1 MKITVIGCGRWGAF
15 LAWYLYS
22 IGNEV
27 KIYGRSDSR
36 TYQNLKA
43 TLKNEYLTLSPEITF
58 TDNLKEAVETADR
71 TVISIGTQNYPQL
84 AKSIKDC
91 GVSMKNR
98 EVILCMKGIIKE
110 GGKRLSEATAEILGN
125 HTQCAVWVGP
135 GHVED
140 FIRGIPNCMLICS
153 EDQQYARRLCS
164 DFGSQLIRF
173 YYSRDMIGC
182 EIGAASKNVM
192 GIAAGM
198 LDGMG
203 YSSLKGALMAR
214 GPREIARLTKAMGGD
229 ERSIFGLCHI
239 GDYEA
244 TLFSEHSHNRKYG
257 EAFIKGEKYE
267 KLAEGVE
274 TVKSVLYL
282 GDKYGVE
289 LPICSAVN
297 AVIHEKK
304 DASKVCTELFL
315 REQKSEF

>member
-1 MKITVIGCGRWGAF
+1 
-15 LAWYLYS
+15 
-22 IGNEV
+22 
-27 KIYGRSDSR
+27 
-36 TYQNLKA
+36 
-43 TLKNEYLTLSPEITF
+43 
-58 TDNLKEAVETADR
+58 
-71 TVISIGTQNYPQL
+71 
-84 AKSIKDC
+84 
-91 GVSMKNR
+91 
-98 EVILCMKGIIKE
+98 
-110 GGKRLSEATAEILGN
+110 
-125 HTQCAVWVGP
+125 
-135 GHVED
+135 
-140 FIRGIPNCMLICS
+140 
-153 EDQQYARRLCS
+153 
-164 DFGSQLIRF
+164 
-173 YYSRDMIGC
+173 
-182 EIGAASKNVM
+182 
-192 GIAAGM
+192 
-198 LDGMG
+198 MG
-203 YSSLKGALMAR
+203 YSLLNAIFMAR

-304 DASKVCTELFL
+304 DASKVFTELFL

>member
-1 MKITVIGCGRWGAF
+1 M
-15 LAWYLYS
+15 
-22 IGNEV
+22 
-27 KIYGRSDSR
+27 
-36 TYQNLKA
+36 
-43 TLKNEYLTLSPEITF
+43 EITF

-203 YSSLKGALMAR
+203 YFAMYVKIMIPLSVPAYIAQGIFAFVGGYNNYM
-214 GPREIARLTKAMGGD
+214 GPM
-229 ERSIFGLCHI
+229 
-239 GDYEA
+239 
-244 TLFSEHSHNRKYG
+244 
-257 EAFIKGEKYE
+257 
-267 KLAEGVE
+267 
-274 TVKSVLYL
+274 LYL
-282 GDKYGVE
+282 IDNQMLWTLQLALGQLQAQYGDQ
-289 LPICSAVN
+289 PIQCAAAMVSLMPLIIIYIIYIKN
-297 AVIHEKK
+297 YI
-304 DASKVCTELFL
+304 SFFLTILFYYFPYDL
-315 REQKSEF
+315 AFYQFIFIF